1 MMNPDKRFGITPSQ
15 LKIIRDL
22 RARGMAIAFL
32 PQHATNGQNLH
43 EIEQAMLRAG
53 KAKHNELRSEDQ
65 WQIL

>member
-1 MMNPDKRFGITPSQ
+1 MMNPDKRFGITPMQ
-15 LKIIRDL
+15 LKLIRDL

-32 PQHATNGQNLH
+32 PQYSTNGRNLQ

-53 KAKHNELRSEDQ
+53 KDKHNELRSEDQ

>member
-1 MMNPDKRFGITPSQ
+1 MITDKRFGITPSQ
-15 LKIIRDL
+15 LKLLRDL

-32 PQHATNGQNLH
+32 PQYATSGSNLQ

-53 KAKHNELRSEDQ
+53 KDKHNELRSEYQ